1 MRPASSALPPGKHFA
16 LTWGIPENYGGMTA
30 ALLHRSRAFVRL
42 GGVDVEVLT
51 VDDRPDYPALER
63 RMRES
68 GEIVDGMRIRNVWED
83 LRAQPPALSGR
94 AVVGDAPLPARE
106 DDVLARDGGTV
117 LLRERR
123 APDGTFEAAD
133 RFRRDGSLL
142 ATDRVVGGKRRIV
155 VYAEDGTA
163 LRDWSSS
170 WKLFRWWL
178 DRLTGKETSF
188 VIVDSKTAARFVAG
202 YRRDNVVTAHL
213 VHGGHR
219 DGDAPGT
226 LRASREYT
234 LRRAADYDLVVL
246 LTTRQRDDLLADGL
260 GTAANVQVI
269 PNGVALDEERTSGHQ
284 RGHGVVL
291 ASLTDRKRVDHAVTA
306 AAAAIAEDDRIVLD
320 VYGEGEREAALHE
333 LVRAQSPSGRIRL
346 RGFTPDARRRFAEA
360 DFSLLTSTSEGLPLV
375 LAEAMAAGCLPIA
388 YDIRYGPADLVRD
401 GVNGYLVPEGDTA
414 AMAGRILA
422 LQRLPEEQV
431 ARMREAARERARV
444 FSDEAVTR
452 EWAQQLQAA
461 LVAKPRVAVRGR
473 SLAVRVWR
481 RLGAAW
487 RRLLRGAGR

>member
-1 MRPASSALPPGKHFA
+1 
-16 LTWGIPENYGGMTA
+16 MTA

-42 GGVDVEVLT
+42 GGVDVDVLT

-63 RMRES
+63 RLREA
-68 GEIVDGMRIRNVWED
+68 GEIVDGMRLRNVWDD
-83 LRAQPPALSGR
+83 LRARPPAPAGR

-106 DDVLARDGGTV
+106 DDVLARDGDVV

-142 ATDRVVGGKRRIV
+142 ATDRVVGGRRRIV
-155 VYAEDGTA
+155 VYAEDGTPI
-163 LRDWSSS
+163 RDWSSS

-188 VIVDSKTAARFVAG
+188 LIADSKTAARFVAG
-202 YRRDNVVTAHL
+202 YRRDNVVTVHL

-219 DGDAPGT
+219 DGDVPGT

-246 LTTRQRDDLLADGL
+246 LTTRQRDELLADGL

-269 PNGVALDEERTSGHQ
+269 PNGVALGEDHASVRR

-291 ASLTDRKRVDHAVTA
+291 ASLTDRKRVDHAISA

-320 VYGEGEREAALHE
+320 VYGQGEREEALRE
-333 LVRAQSPSGRIRL
+333 LVRAQGRSDRIRL
-346 RGFTPDARRRFAEA
+346 RGFVPDARRRFAEA

-388 YDIRYGPADLVRD
+388 YDIRYGPADLIRD
-401 GVNGYLVPEGDTA
+401 GVDGFLVAEGDIA
-414 AMAGRILA
+414 AMADRILT
-422 LQRLPEEQV
+422 LQRLPEDEV
-431 ARMREAARERARV
+431 ERMREAARERART

-452 EWAQQLQAA
+452 AWGEQLRAA
-461 LVAKPRVAVRGR
+461 LAAKPRVVVRGR
-473 SLAVRVWR
+473 SFAVRLRR
-481 RLGAAW
+481 RLGAIG
-487 RRLLRGAGR
+487 RRLLRRPGR

>member
-16 LTWGIPENYGGMTA
+16 LTWGIPENHGGMTA

-42 GGVDVEVLT
+42 GGVGVEVLT

-63 RMRES
+63 RLREA
-68 GEIVDGMRIRNVWED
+68 GEIIDGMALRNLWDD
-83 LRAQPPALSGR
+83 LRAQPPAPAGR
-94 AVVGDAPLPARE
+94 AVVGDVPLSARE
-106 DDVLARDGGTV
+106 EDVVARDGETV

-123 APDGTFEAAD
+123 ASDGTFEAAD

-142 ATDRVVGGKRRIV
+142 ATDRVVGARRRIV
-155 VYAEDGTA
+155 LYAEDGVP

-178 DRLTGKETSF
+178 DRLTEKETSF
-188 VIVDSKTAARFVAG
+188 LIADSKTAARFVAG

-219 DGDAPGT
+219 DGDVPGT

-246 LTTRQRDDLLADGL
+246 LTARQRDDLLADGL
-260 GTAANVQVI
+260 GTAANMRVI
-269 PNGVALDEERTSGHQ
+269 PNGVAVDEDRASAHR

-291 ASLTDRKRVDHAVTA
+291 ASLTERKRVDHAISA
-306 AAAAIAEDDRIVLD
+306 AAAAIVEDDRIVLD
-320 VYGEGEREAALHE
+320 VYGEGEAALRE
-333 LVRAQSPSGRIRL
+333 LVRAQDEPDRIRL
-346 RGFTPDARRRFAEA
+346 QGFVPDARRRFAEA

-375 LAEAMAAGCLPIA
+375 LVEAMAAGCLPIA
-388 YDIRYGPADLVRD
+388 YDIRYGPADLIRD
-401 GVNGYLVPEGDTA
+401 GVDGYLVAEGDIA
-414 AMAGRILA
+414 AMADRILA
-422 LQRLPEEQV
+422 LQRLPEDEV
-431 ARMREAARERARV
+431 ERMREAARERARM

-452 EWAQQLQAA
+452 EWGEQLRAA
-461 LVAKPRVAVRGR
+461 LAAKPRVVVRGR
-473 SLAVRVWR
+473 SFAVRLWR
-481 RLGAAW
+481 RLGAIR
-487 RRLLRGAGR
+487 RRLLHRSGR